1 MSALFG
7 LRTVIN
13 FIVKLHG
20 FLAGEEALAQPR
32 PLLTLH
38 RILLLILQ
46 QKQTINQLNDIH
58 HPDQYY
64 METGY
69 GSMTKQTDEHRVN
82 QYRYNFFFK
91 SCYNIALHTN
101 IYFCLKLPEVSI

>member
-13 FIVKLHG
+13 FIMKLHG

-32 PLLTLH
+32 PLLALH

-46 QKQTINQLNDIH
+46 QTNNQLNAIH
-58 HPDQYY
+58 HPDTANHRNVLRHSLESYP
-64 METGY
+64 
-69 GSMTKQTDEHRVN
+69 SLVSRNVDKPSLVTK
-82 QYRYNFFFK
+82 
-91 SCYNIALHTN
+91 I
-101 IYFCLKLPEVSI
+101 